1 MAFLFRKSYGPYL
14 KTKKTNIYY
23 TSPQY
28 NTNKAQDNPEKQRQ
42 KDREKMLLCG
52 KTEKYELTISCKIYT
67 YVFRRNTLVSH

>member
-28 NTNKAQDNPEKQRQ
+28 NTNKAQDNPEKQR
-42 KDREKMLLCG
+42 
-52 KTEKYELTISCKIYT
+52 
-67 YVFRRNTLVSH
+67 